1 MKCKNSNW
9 EKLVKNSV
17 IEFDLRIAIH
27 RESNLVTDFFL
38 SFFVF
43 EFLHL
48 SQTLSTPGLT
58 QAEPEK
64 LFSSQIQVK
73 LVIPETLV

>member
-1 MKCKNSNW
+1 MCKNLNW

-17 IEFDLRIAIH
+17 IEFDLRIAIY
-27 RESNLVTDFFL
+27 RESNLVTDFFQ